1 MEKIISLQ
9 NFVNIPIEN
18 IKIKVGNINSSI
30 FHTTTY
36 EVVLII
42 NSDYEYTYKVN
53 KRYTEFQG
61 LYDSLTLRYHNLTF
75 PKFPSKT
82 QVFHKEETRK
92 KYFDSLLIGILIL
105 SSMHKEIRKELLSII
120 YEFIFKGDVKRSEF
134 DLPSNNSMSLIIDD
148 KSSKRKP
155 SSFDITEERNTL
167 SKLDFISL
175 IFLDY
180 LFLIK

>member
-1 MEKIISLQ
+1 MENIILLQ
-9 NFVNIPIEN
+9 NFVNIHIEDIN
-18 IKIKVGNINSSI
+18 IKIGKINSSI

-36 EVVLII
+36 EVILII
-42 NSDYEYTYKVN
+42 NTDYEYTYKVN

-92 KYFDSLLIGILIL
+92 NYFDSLLHDILML

-120 YEFIFKGDVKRSEF
+120 YEFIFKNDVKRGDF
-134 DLPSNNSMSLIIDD
+134 DLPTNNSMSLVIDD
-148 KSSKRKP
+148 KSSNRKTV
-155 SSFDITEERNTL
+155 S
-167 SKLDFISL
+167 LDFTNDKSILS
-175 IFLDY
+175 IFFIRGY
-180 LFLIK
+180 FH